1 MDCIFCK
8 ISSGEIPSSKVYE
21 DPTCIAFFEL
31 NPASQGHVVIT
42 TKNHYEDMNAVP
54 AQEFLNLWSIVRFLS
69 ISLSEQLKPI
79 GYNVLMNV
87 GQVKNQQSKHVSIH
101 LIPLKGDEEVFMGW
115 KPKKI
120 VEEENKTLAN
130 AIAVKLEEQKEEA
143 KKQFIKHQDE
153 IIKVIKK
160 EMPEKLNP

>member
-8 ISSGEIPSSKVYE
+8 ISSGEIPTSKIYE

-31 NPASQGHVVIT
+31 NPASQGHIVIT
-42 TKNHYEDMNAVP
+42 TKKHYEDMKLIP
-54 AQEFLNLWSIVRFLS
+54 AQEFLNLWSIVRFLG
-69 ISLSEQLKPI
+69 ITLSEQLNPA

-115 KPKKI
+115 KPKK
-120 VEEENKTLAN
+120 VDEKNNENLAN
-130 AIAVKLEEQKEEA
+130 AITIKLEQQKEEA
-143 KKQFIKHQDE
+143 KKQFLKHQNE